1 MRSSRATETRRGH
14 SNIKTLSLFFSYP
27 TSKVFLPLY
36 GWGHPMK
43 ADTKKKIL
51 AWGMVIIMVVVV
63 VTAAAAYLAE
73 Q

>member
-1 MRSSRATETRRGH
+1 
-14 SNIKTLSLFFSYP
+14 
-27 TSKVFLPLY
+27 
-36 GWGHPMK
+36 MK

-63 VTAAAAYLAE
+63 VTAAVAYLAE

>member
-1 MRSSRATETRRGH
+1 
-14 SNIKTLSLFFSYP
+14 
-27 TSKVFLPLY
+27 
-36 GWGHPMK
+36 MK

-63 VTAAAAYLAE
+63 VTAAAAYLAK

>member
-1 MRSSRATETRRGH
+1 M
-14 SNIKTLSLFFSYP
+14 
-27 TSKVFLPLY
+27 VFLPLY

>member
-1 MRSSRATETRRGH
+1 
-14 SNIKTLSLFFSYP
+14 
-27 TSKVFLPLY
+27 
-36 GWGHPMK
+36 MK

-51 AWGMVIIMVVVV
+51 AWGMVIIMVAVV